1 MFKAFVVV
9 CVASTNQVYYDTCI
23 QVNDTWGPY
32 VTEEDCRMRS
42 EEMIGEILYGEVNPI
57 IVEMYIN
64 RYGLV
69 PPMLYGE
76 PNCEQIVD
84 IAT

>member
-1 MFKAFVVV
+1 MFKAFVIV
-9 CVASTNQVYYDTCI
+9 CAASTSQVYYDTCI

-32 VTEEDCRMRS
+32 VTEEDCLARS
-42 EEMIGEILYGEVNPI
+42 EEMMGEILYGKVKPV

-69 PPMLYGE
+69 PPMLYGD
-76 PNCEQIVD
+76 PNCER
-84 IAT
+84 IADVAT